1 MLPRMRIDGKAHCG
15 YIRCSSSGVEITE
28 DEQKTIADS
37 LPEGQMLSRMRVKE
51 KWRLE
56 LLGTRKGWEL
66 KIRKKKGEKYFIMLM
81 KKREN

>member
-1 MLPRMRIDGKAHCG
+1 MLPRMCLDGKGHYG
-15 YIRCSSSGVEITE
+15 YISCYSSGVLITE

-37 LPEGQMLSRMRVKE
+37 LPESQMLSRMWVKE

-66 KIRKKKGEKYFIMLM
+66 KIRKKEKNTSLC
-81 KKREN
+81 